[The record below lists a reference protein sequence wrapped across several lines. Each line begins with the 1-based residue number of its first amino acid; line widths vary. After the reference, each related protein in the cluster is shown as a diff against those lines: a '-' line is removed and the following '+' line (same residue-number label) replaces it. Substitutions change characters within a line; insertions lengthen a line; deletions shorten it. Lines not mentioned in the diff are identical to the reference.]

1 MNFSLAFNFQKT
13 FEAIASLPSEKR
25 LFIGHLLNKI
35 NHNANDR
42 GNKKCSKS
50 DGNTNLQEII

>member
-35 NHNANDR
+35 NHNANNR
-42 GNKKCSKS
+42 GNKKCRKS
-50 DGNTNLQEII
+50 DGNTNL